1 MFKKTWNPYLAGA
14 LSGLLLILSVLI
26 AGKYF
31 GTSTTFPR
39 LSATIME
46 AVGVNTAN
54 YEYFATGDGKYGH
67 GALPDW
73 QLLFVIGIFFGA
85 LLSAKLSGEFKI
97 QTVPDMWRARF
108 GPGAGKRAAF
118 AFVGGTI
125 GMVGARLAG
134 G

>member
-46 AVGVNTAN
+46 AIGVNTAK
-54 YEYFATGDGKYGH
+54 YEYFTTGEGKYGH

-85 LLSAKLSGEFKI
+85 LISAKLSGEFKM
-97 QTVPDMWRARF
+97 QMVPDMWRERF
-108 GPGAGKRAAF
+108 GVGGGKRALFAF
-118 AFVGGTI
+118 AGGVVG
-125 GMVGARLAG
+125 
-134 G
+134 